1 MQHEQQAGK
10 GGLMAKKP
18 AARDTEQY
26 IHTSTRR
33 LNLPTE
39 QTATTMS
46 DDDRRPVQHV
56 PDTRAVDDDPVLA
69 WNRRPPPPQ
78 SAEGGG
84 HEGHAA
90 HPLYIREKVHPAA
103 FVKLLQG
110 KGDQPSLFAD
120 FNGLPSADAAYEWYQ
135 HAANWSNRLIHGE
148 SVRVMAS
155 LLARENMAGK
165 VQLIYFDPPYGM
177 GYKSNF
183 QVSVNSR
190 ETPEKAEGRP
200 HDTRTIRAF
209 RDTYERGIH
218 SYLDLT
224 LEKLIL
230 MRELL
235 TDSGSLF
242 MQIGD
247 ENVHRAAV
255 LLDEVF
261 GAENRLATIPYATT
275 GGSSSKTLPS
285 VADYLLWYAK
295 DKETV
300 RYHQLYERLSR
311 AEKVEHMSWH
321 AMVELNDGTT
331 RTLTDEECRNPD
343 DVLPAGSRIFR
354 RRSLDSQGTSK
365 TGRSEPY
372 IWNGISYPCP
382 TGRQWSVSM
391 EGLDRLAENDRL
403 IAVDEEATLCWKRY
417 EDEVPGRRIN
427 NIWQSQKQAKD
438 KRYVVQTADSVIER
452 CILMATDPGD
462 LVFDPTCGS
471 ATTALAA
478 ERWGRRWITCDTSPV
493 AVSIARQRLATAV
506 FPYWTL
512 ADSAD
517 GARQEAELSGQ
528 PPVDPPEGGWGNDPA
543 AGFVYERVPQVSAS
557 VLAYDLDP
565 DPIMLVDQPRR
576 KRAVT
581 RVTSPMTV
589 ESEQPWA
596 TVIPLEGSDDESVVA
611 HDDFLEAVQAALLN
625 HTVKGGR
632 DSADITIR
640 ALEPWPGD
648 SSGHLL
654 AFKAVYTV
662 DSGAAEH
669 TAAVMVAA
677 EDVTVPAEMIRE
689 AAREITDSAERAD
702 LLLTVAYAYA
712 ADAPAKVGRI
722 QVARAQMNRDLMIRD
737 LSDETGHEAFVII
750 GEPDVEISQLPDG
763 RITVEVKGYD
773 TFDPATGNAAA
784 GGPDDVACW
793 MIDTDHDGESFFARR
808 IHFPGAQNDRQI
820 KKLLK
825 ELGKGADDAELQALT
840 AMRSAPFNPPEQAR
854 IAVKIITSTGM
865 EMTTIRPTT

>member
-1 MQHEQQAGK
+1 M
-10 GGLMAKKP
+10 
-18 AARDTEQY
+18 
-26 IHTSTRR
+26 
-33 LNLPTE
+33 
-39 QTATTMS
+39 
-46 DDDRRPVQHV
+46 
-56 PDTRAVDDDPVLA
+56 
-69 WNRRPPPPQ
+69 
-78 SAEGGG
+78 
-84 HEGHAA
+84 
-90 HPLYIREKVHPAA
+90 HPAA

-110 KGDQPSLFAD
+110 GGEQPSLFAD

-148 SVRVMAS
+148 SARVMAS
-155 LLARENMAGK
+155 LLAREHMAGK
-165 VQLIYFDPPYGM
+165 VQMIYFDPPYGM

-200 HDTRTIRAF
+200 LDTRTIRAF

-224 LEKLIL
+224 LEKLTL

-235 TDSGSLF
+235 ADTGSLF

-247 ENVHRAAV
+247 ENVHRAAI

-261 GAENRLATIPYATT
+261 GAENRVATIPYATT
-275 GGSSSKTLPS
+275 GSSSSNTLSS
-285 VADYLLWYAK
+285 VADFLLWYAK
-295 DKETV
+295 DSSQAK
-300 RYHQLYERLSR
+300 YHQIYEPLTRS
-311 AEKVEHMSWH
+311 EKIEHMNWH
-321 AMVELNDGTT
+321 AMVELSDGST
-331 RTLTDEECRNPD
+331 RAPTSAEREDPD
-343 DVLPAGSRIFR
+343 SHMPKKARLYR
-354 RRSLDSQGTSK
+354 RMPLVSPGTST
-365 TGRSEPY
+365 TGRSDTFH
-372 IWNGISYPCP
+372 WNGHIWPCP
-382 TGRQWSVSM
+382 PGRHWSVSM
-391 EGLDRLAENDRL
+391 EGLDRLAELGRL
-403 IAVDEEATLCWKRY
+403 DAAGPSSALGWKLY

-427 NIWQSQKQAKD
+427 NIWHRQMSASD

-462 LVFDPTCGS
+462 LLFDPTCGS
-471 ATTALAA
+471 ATTAAVA
-478 ERWGRRWITCDTSPV
+478 EKWGRRWITCDTSPV

-528 PPVDPPEGGWGNDPA
+528 TPADPPEGGWGEDPA
-543 AGFVYERVPQVSAS
+543 AGFVYERVPKVSAS

-581 RVTSPMTV
+581 RVASPLTV

-625 HTVKGGR
+625 HTVRGGR
-632 DSADITIR
+632 DSADITVR
-640 ALEPWPGD
+640 ALTPWPG
-648 SSGHLL
+648 SSGLL
-654 AFKAVYTV
+654 AWRAVYTV

-669 TAAVMVAA
+669 VAAVMVAA

-702 LLLTVAYAYA
+702 LLLVVAYAYA

-722 QVARAQMNRDLMIRD
+722 QVARAQMNRDLMIRE

-750 GEPDVEISQLPDG
+750 GEPDIEISSEPDG
-763 RITVEVKGYD
+763 RTTVQVKGYD

-784 GGPDDVACW
+784 GGPGDVACW

-808 IHFPGAQNDRQI
+808 IHFPGADSDRQI

-825 ELGKGADDAELQALT
+825 ELGRSADTAELQALT
-840 AMRSAPFNPPEQAR
+840 AMRSAPFDPPERAR
-854 IAVKIITSTGM
+854 IAVKIITATGM
-865 EMTTIRPTT
+865 EMTTVRPITP